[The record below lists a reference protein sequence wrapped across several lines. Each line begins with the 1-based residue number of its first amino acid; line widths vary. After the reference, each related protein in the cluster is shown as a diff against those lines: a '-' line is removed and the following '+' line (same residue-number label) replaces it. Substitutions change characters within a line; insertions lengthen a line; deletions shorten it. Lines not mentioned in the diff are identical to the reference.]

1 MLTLSDAVLSFVL
14 SCLAYPSEVPL
25 CRVNL
30 SIVQPAHGFALASFV
45 REWRRLTEKRTT
57 AFTVN

>member
-1 MLTLSDAVLSFVL
+1 MLTLSDAVLSLVL
-14 SCLAYPSEVPL
+14 SSLVYPVPL

-30 SIVQPAHGFALASFV
+30 SIVQPANGLQFAFFV
-45 REWRRLTEKRTT
+45 GAWRRWARTRAT

>member
-1 MLTLSDAVLSFVL
+1 MLTLSDAVLSLVL
-14 SCLAYPSEVPL
+14 SSLVYPVPL

-30 SIVQPAHGFALASFV
+30 SIVQPANAFALASFV